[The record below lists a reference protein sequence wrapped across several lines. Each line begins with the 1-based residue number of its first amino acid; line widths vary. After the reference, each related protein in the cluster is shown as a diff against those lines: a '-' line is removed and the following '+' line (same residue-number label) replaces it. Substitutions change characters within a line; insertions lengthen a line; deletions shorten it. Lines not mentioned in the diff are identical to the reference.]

1 MKMPMR
7 PWYPPVK
14 LRPDIFGLL
23 HVTLLETACES
34 DAALAQRAAKV
45 EAGVT
50 AAFKAAI
57 HHLGEEEAR
66 ALFSRVLRR
75 SKRGRGKALAPDRDA
90 RLLEAYDA
98 APEAESI
105 KVMAR
110 RLRSAGTQF
119 GNTAGAI
126 ETQIRKLVVA
136 RGRGEHRARA
146 EARRWRMAMR
156 NEPPTLLSGAASAVR
171 SHEK

>member
-1 MKMPMR
+1 MKMPTR
-7 PWYPPVK
+7 PWYPPVE
-14 LRPDIFGLL
+14 LRPDIFGLH

-34 DAALAQRAAKV
+34 DAARAQRAAKV

-66 ALFSRVLRR
+66 ALFSSVLRR
-75 SKRGRGKALAPDRDA
+75 PKRGRGKALAPDRDA

-105 KVMAR
+105 KAMAR
-110 RLRSAGTQF
+110 RLRAAGTQF
-119 GNTAGAI
+119 GNTASAI
-126 ETQIRKLVVA
+126 ETQIRKLVDA
-136 RGRGEHRARA
+136 RRKREHRARV
-146 EARRWRMAMR
+146 EARRWRMATR
-156 NEPPTLLSGAASAVR
+156 NEPPTLLSGAVSAAR
-171 SHEK
+171 SREK